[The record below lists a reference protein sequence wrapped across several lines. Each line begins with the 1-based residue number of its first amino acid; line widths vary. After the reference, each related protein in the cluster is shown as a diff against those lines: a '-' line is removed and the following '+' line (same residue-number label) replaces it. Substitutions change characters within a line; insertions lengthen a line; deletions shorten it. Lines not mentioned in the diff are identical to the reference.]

1 MLMKSPSTG
10 AHFSRQAWTSRSGC
24 LDLSS
29 CKWHTVYDRTK
40 ISLTGPSASTVMAY
54 AIALFLPIILHQKM
68 GFSVGISQVMTTPPY
83 IFAGI
88 FMYAQGWFGDK
99 YHVRGPIIVFN
110 ALLGTCGLC
119 LMAWTKPAGW
129 QYLGVF
135 LITATSNSS
144 IPTVMAYQANNIRG
158 TWKRASSSAIL
169 VTMGAAGGIV
179 GALVFRAQDA
189 PQYLPGI
196 YASIA

>member
-1 MLMKSPSTG
+1 M
-10 AHFSRQAWTSRSGC
+10 
-24 LDLSS
+24 
-29 CKWHTVYDRTK
+29 K
-40 ISLTGPSASTVMAY
+40 ISLTGSSANTVIAY

-68 GFSVGISQVMTTPPY
+68 GFGVGISQVMITPPY

-88 FMYAQGWFGDK
+88 FMYIQGWFGDK
-99 YHVRGPIIVFN
+99 YHVRGPIVVFN

-119 LMAWTKPAGW
+119 LMAWVKAAGW
-129 QYLGVF
+129 QYFGVF
-135 LITATSNSS
+135 LVTATSNSS

-189 PQYLPGI
+189 PQYLPGM